1 MKITIPISAGELVDK
16 ITILEI
22 KSVKIKDKNK
32 LAQGKFELNHILKKY
47 NSLKISART
56 KKKLN
61 ILKNRLLKVNAS
73 LWNTEDAIRKLELSK
88 DFGEDFISRARSVYI
103 TNDKRF
109 KLKNEIN
116 MLLGSAVNEVKDYKK
131 YK

>member
-1 MKITIPISAGELVDK
+1 MKLTIPVSAGELVDK
-16 ITILEI
+16 LTILEI

-32 LAQGKFELNHILKKY
+32 LASVKFEIDLLSKQY
-47 NSLKISART
+47 NSLKLKSSTRKQLNVL
-56 KKKLN
+56 KKK
-61 ILKNRLLKVNAS
+61 LLKVNTS
-73 LWNTEDAIRKLELSK
+73 LWIIEDSIRKLELK
-88 DFGEDFISRARSVYI
+88 QDFGKNFISRARSVYI

-116 MLLGSAVNEVKDYKK
+116 TLLGSAVNEVKDYKK

>member
-88 DFGEDFISRARSVYI
+88 DFGEDFIFRARSVYI